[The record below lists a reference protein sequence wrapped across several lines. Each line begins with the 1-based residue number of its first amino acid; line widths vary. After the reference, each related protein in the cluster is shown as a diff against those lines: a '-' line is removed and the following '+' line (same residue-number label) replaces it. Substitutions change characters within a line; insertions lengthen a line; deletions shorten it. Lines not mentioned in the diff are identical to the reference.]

1 MADLFFVIV
10 IVAIAGFLVWRFA
23 IKNVDEAT
31 EEFILPP
38 NDDFPLAVDYD
49 PETEVDEDPEAD
61 LKDKKPKKDKKDKPE
76 KSDG

>member
-31 EEFILPP
+31 EEFTLPP